1 MALPGLQ
8 VLLAM
13 TASLG
18 LQAVPVPR
26 GPEVE
31 LQDQQDRPALLESQV
46 REVVLQVSQALP
58 AMTVLPESL
67 VRPETMV
74 HQALQVQLVT
84 MVSLVLQAPL
94 EMMA

>member
-18 LQAVPVPR
+18 LQEVPVPR

-46 REVVLQVSQALP
+46 REVVLQVSQDQP
-58 AMTVLPESL
+58 AMTVLQESP
-67 VRPETMV
+67 VQPETMV
-74 HQALQVQLVT
+74 RQAQQVQLVA
-84 MVSLVLQAPL
+84 MVSQALQAPV